1 MKASARNQ
9 LTGAITSIREG
20 SVNDEI
26 ELKMAFGTPIVATV
40 TRASREALELKVG
53 LIATALVKASAVVLV
68 TEAEGTRFSA
78 RNQIEGVI
86 AAVNKGAVNS
96 EVLLNL
102 AGDEQLT
109 AVVTNTSAETLGLKV
124 GLKATALFKAGSVIL
139 AVPA

>member
-26 ELKMAFGTPIVATV
+26 ELKTTSGTPIVATV
-40 TRASREALELKVG
+40 TRESRDALELKVG
-53 LIATALVKASAVVLV
+53 LTATALVKASAVVLV
-68 TEAEGTRFSA
+68 TEAEGIRFSA

-109 AVVTNTSAETLGLKV
+109 AVVTNISAETLGLKV

>member
-26 ELKMAFGTPIVATV
+26 ELKTASGTPIVATV
-40 TRASREALELKVG
+40 TRASRDALELKVG
-53 LIATALVKASAVVLV
+53 LTATALVKASAVVLV

>member
-1 MKASARNQ
+1 M
-9 LTGAITSIREG
+9 
-20 SVNDEI
+20 
-26 ELKMAFGTPIVATV
+26 
-40 TRASREALELKVG
+40 
-53 LIATALVKASAVVLV
+53 VLV

-96 EVLLNL
+96 EALLNL

-109 AVVTNTSAETLGLKV
+109 AVVTNTSADTLGLKV